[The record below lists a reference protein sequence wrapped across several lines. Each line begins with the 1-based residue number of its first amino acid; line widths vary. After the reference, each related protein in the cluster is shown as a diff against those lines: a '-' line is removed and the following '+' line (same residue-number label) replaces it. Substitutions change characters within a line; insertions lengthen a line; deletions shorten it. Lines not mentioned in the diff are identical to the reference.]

1 MENTTLDAVELK
13 RQAEVMRILANVSD
27 LPRGG
32 KLTLA
37 DLAHDGFGG
46 MNVFHNR
53 SGSYLFQREFY
64 TARGRFADNKAQ
76 CIEEIEHYVD
86 SGMLSGPDK
95 NSWY

>member
-1 MENTTLDAVELK
+1 MENTLDAVELK
-13 RQAEVMRILANVSD
+13 RQNEVHRILANIAD

-32 KLTLA
+32 KLLLA

-46 MNVFHNR
+46 MHVFHTS

-64 TARGRFADNKAQ
+64 TARGRFADTKAH
-76 CIEEIEHYVD
+76 CIAEIEHYVD